1 MRRRPS
7 LPPSN
12 GCCSKDRATPTWAA
26 QLRRSRSDPRL
37 PLPFSDLMRP
47 FAGDQP
53 WNKLRVARP
62 ATALLRLEKATQMLE
77 RTPQTVKEPSA
88 ADIAY
93 GGIIDLVLNSE
104 LRPGERT
111 SVNLLAAR
119 LDLGRTPV
127 KEAITRLQTEGLLSV
142 AGRSGTIV
150 KQIDRAQT
158 EQLFALRRALED
170 FAADFA
176 VQNVTAKDLQQ
187 IRKCLQKL
195 GRSNSTSEFVR
206 ANVEFHSLIVATAAN
221 PFLIRFYS
229 QLQIQLQIVT
239 YLLQRGFDTKAADA
253 RQREHAIIVKA
264 LEKKDARALK
274 SALHAHALTTERAIL
289 ATLTA
294 DSERREKAATG
305 RR

>member
-1 MRRRPS
+1 
-7 LPPSN
+7 
-12 GCCSKDRATPTWAA
+12 
-26 QLRRSRSDPRL
+26 L
-37 PLPFSDLMRP
+37 PLPFSDIMRP

-264 LEKKDARALK
+264 LEKKDAQALK

-294 DSERREKAATG
+294 DSERREKAAIG